1 MSNHSQQSSK
11 IIEIVGN
18 RSILCRPGSK
28 PIENEGGGGGKIV
41 DWKSF
46 QDLVQR
52 WIFRWRADRYREKH
66 GRPGGE
72 GRGEFAKSSPL
83 RNGKE
88 IESHR
93 DPIDPRPPPPQLYLI
108 KNDRGGS
115 ARPSSHSSLSLLY
128 PSFPPRGLS
137 SYSRASPLAPV
148 FRIGLIKLNEPSH
161 RGIASQLRYFLWPC
175 PPLLSALLSTGY
187 LLHRTGRD
195 RILSLLAHVFLPFL
209 ACRGKLGGTPLWD
222 LVLVWLC
229 VRTKFTTMIKI
240 CLFTEGEY
248 YCRTKFCPLRRKL

>member
-1 MSNHSQQSSK
+1 MSNYSQQSSK

-18 RSILCRPGSK
+18 RSILCRPASK

-72 GRGEFAKSSPL
+72 FAKSSPL

-115 ARPSSHSSLSLLY
+115 ARLPIPLY
-128 PSFPPRGLS
+128 LS
-137 SYSRASPLAPV
+137 SIPPSLHHVHGDFPRIREPRLLRLYFAS
-148 FRIGLIKLNEPSH
+148 
-161 RGIASQLRYFLWPC
+161 
-175 PPLLSALLSTGY
+175 
-187 LLHRTGRD
+187 D
-195 RILSLLAHVFLPFL
+195 
-209 ACRGKLGGTPLWD
+209 
-222 LVLVWLC
+222 
-229 VRTKFTTMIKI
+229 
-240 CLFTEGEY
+240 
-248 YCRTKFCPLRRKL
+248 